1 MIGKDLVHPFIN
13 NRKMKVIADDILVDM
28 SFGTGC
34 VKVTP
39 AHDFNDYECGN
50 RNGLEKINIFTE
62 DGKISAHGGE
72 YAVKN
77 IKKSNNQIIQY
88 GKTF

>member
-1 MIGKDLVHPFIN
+1 
-13 NRKMKVIADDILVDM
+13 M

-50 RNGLEKINIFTE
+50 RHGLEKINILTE
-62 DGKISAHGGE
+62 DGKINANGGA
-72 YAVKN
+72 YAVKYLKIN
-77 IKKSNNQIIQY
+77 H
-88 GKTF
+88 